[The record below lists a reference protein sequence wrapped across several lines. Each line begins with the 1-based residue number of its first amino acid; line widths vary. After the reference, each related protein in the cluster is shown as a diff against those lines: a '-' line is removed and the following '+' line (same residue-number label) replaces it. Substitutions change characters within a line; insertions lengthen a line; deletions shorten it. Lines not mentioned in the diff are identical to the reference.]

1 MSLSR
6 LPFPLSRLPFP
17 LLILG
22 LALLLACAPSPSTAA
37 QRASGTPTSSV
48 AGAQQVQI
56 SGTDSLKFEPS
67 TLTVAAGQ
75 PVQLTFT
82 NAGQVLHDWSLPQ
95 GASQPVKAEARAGQA
110 VTTTFSVDRPGTYTF
125 ICSQPGHEAAGMRGT
140 LVVQ

>member
-6 LPFPLSRLPFP
+6 LPFA
-17 LLILG
+17 LLIPG
-22 LALLLACAPSPSTAA
+22 LALLLACAPGRPAA
-37 QRASGTPTSSV
+37 TQPASAPTSSSI
-48 AGAQQVQI
+48 AAAQQVQV

-67 TLTVAAGQ
+67 TLTVAAGE

-82 NAGQVLHDWSLPQ
+82 NAGQALHDWSLPP
-95 GASQPVKAEARAGQA
+95 GASSQAVKVEARAGQSA
-110 VTTTFSVDRPGTYTF
+110 TTTFSVDRPGTYTF

>member
-6 LPFPLSRLPFP
+6 LPFPLWLSRLPFP

-56 SGTDSLKFEPS
+56 SGTDSLTASERRVAKLAADGNSNREIAEQLFISPHTVRTHLEHIFEKLDVH
-67 TLTVAAGQ
+67 TRTAA
-75 PVQLTFT
+75 
-82 NAGQVLHDWSLPQ
+82 VL
-95 GASQPVKAEARAGQA
+95 RA
-110 VTTTFSVDRPGTYTF
+110 F
-125 ICSQPGHEAAGMRGT
+125 HEAGPYVG
-140 LVVQ
+140 